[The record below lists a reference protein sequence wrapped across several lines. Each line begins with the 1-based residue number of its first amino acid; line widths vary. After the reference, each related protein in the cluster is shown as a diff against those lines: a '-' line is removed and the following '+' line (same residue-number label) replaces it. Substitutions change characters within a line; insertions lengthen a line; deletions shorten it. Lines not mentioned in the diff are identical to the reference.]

1 LYKNFQFGYKVLI
14 LLSQFNRE
22 LRMMDRNFNYCKT
35 LTEYHREETLEV
47 NIGGVPLGGMNPI
60 RLQSMVDT
68 DTMDTDAT
76 IDQFIRIVKAGADY
90 VRIAVKS
97 TKDAENLREIKAK
110 IRAMGLQ
117 TPIVADVHFNPKIA
131 EIAARYVSKVRIN
144 PGNFYDKRAQFEQ
157 LIYTDEEYRQ
167 ELVKLEETLT
177 PFINVCK
184 EHDTA
189 IRIGANQGSLSDR
202 IMSRYGDTPAGI
214 VESVME
220 FLRICKKLDYHK
232 IVISIKSW
240 NTRILVYTVRLM
252 NYKMRLEDMNYPFHI
267 GVTEAG
273 EGEDGRIRSAV
284 GISTLL
290 IDGIGDTIRVSLT
303 EKPENE
309 IPFAKKLVDTVTRRR
324 GHEKIDAPVFAQT
337 NPFEFERRYGRPVRK
352 IGNRRPPVVIAALN
366 GNEIIEVSNLNGK
379 LEPDYYYDG
388 RHIVN
393 RLNKKFPILSLEDYL
408 YNDIYQSTHRFI
420 RTTRKEFVN
429 FRRENPEIVQKLKA
443 ERKAVIMLE
452 SDNTNRY
459 ADMRAFFMIM
469 ESIVC
474 RLSVILCGDY
484 KERNLLD
491 LQLKAATDFGGLFI
505 DGYGD
510 GILLS
515 NDNHDIFYSDL
526 KNTSFAILQATRM
539 RITKS
544 EFISC
549 PGCGR
554 TQFDLHKTTLEIKTH
569 FSHLKH
575 LKIGI
580 MGCVVN
586 GPGEMGDADYGFVG
600 SGNGKVN
607 LYKGQK
613 VVKRHIPYEEAVIEL
628 ERIIR
633 ENNDWSED

>member
-1 LYKNFQFGYKVLI
+1 MK
-14 LLSQFNRE
+14 
-22 LRMMDRNFNYCKT
+22 DRNFNYCKT
-35 LTEYHREETLEV
+35 LTEYRREKTIEV
-47 NIGGVPLGGMNPI
+47 NIGGVPLGGSSPI
-60 RLQSMVDT
+60 RIQSMTDT

-76 IDQFIRIVKAGADY
+76 VEQFIRIVKAGADY
-90 VRIAVKS
+90 VRIAVKTS
-97 TKDAENLREIKAK
+97 KDAENLREIKEK
-110 IRAMGLQ
+110 IQERGYN
-117 TPIVADVHFNPKIA
+117 TPIIADVHFSPKIA
-131 EIAARYVSKVRIN
+131 EIAAKYVSKVRIN
-144 PGNFYDKRAQFEQ
+144 PGNFYDKRAQFEKI
-157 LIYTDEEYRQ
+157 IYTDEDYRL
-167 ELVKLEETLT
+167 ELNNLEEALL
-177 PFINVCK
+177 PFIQTCK
-184 EHDTA
+184 EYGTT

-220 FLRICKKLDYHK
+220 FLRICRKYEFHD

-240 NTRILVYTVRLM
+240 NTRTMVYTVRLM
-252 NYKMRLEDMNYPFHI
+252 NYKMRLEEMNYPFHI

-284 GISTLL
+284 GIGTLL

-309 IPFAKKLVDTVTRRR
+309 IPFAKRLVEIVTNRK
-324 GHEKIDAPVFAQT
+324 GHKIIDAPGFAQI

-352 IGNRRPPVVIAALN
+352 IGNRRPPVVIASLN
-366 GNEIIEVSNLNGK
+366 GNEIMEVSNLNGK

-388 RHIVN
+388 RYVIN
-393 RLNKKFPILSLEDYL
+393 RLNKRFPILSLEDYL

-420 RTTRKEFVN
+420 RTTRKEFVE
-429 FRRENPEIVQKLKA
+429 FRENNPEIVQKLKA

-452 SDNTNRY
+452 SDNANRY

-469 ESIVC
+469 ESIIC
-474 RLSVILCGDY
+474 RLSVVLCGTY
-484 KERNLLD
+484 NESRLKD

-510 GILLS
+510 GILLENE
-515 NDNHDIFYSDL
+515 NDEIFYSDL

-554 TQFDLHKTTLEIKTH
+554 TQFDLHKTTLEVKSH

-600 SGNGKVN
+600 AGNGKIN

-613 VVKRHIPYEEAVIEL
+613 VIKRHIPHEEAVFEL
-628 ERIIR
+628 EKIIR
-633 ENNDWSED
+633 ENNDWVEN

>member
-1 LYKNFQFGYKVLI
+1 MK
-14 LLSQFNRE
+14 
-22 LRMMDRNFNYCKT
+22 DRNFNYCKT
-35 LTEYHREETLEV
+35 LTEYRREKTLEV
-47 NIGGVPLGGMNPI
+47 NIGGVPLGGLNPI
-60 RLQSMVDT
+60 RLQSMTDT

-76 IDQFIRIVKAGADY
+76 VEQFIRIVKAGADY
-90 VRIAVKS
+90 VRIAVKT
-97 TKDAENLREIKAK
+97 TKDAENLKIIKAK
-110 IRAMGLQ
+110 IREMGYQ

-131 EIAARYVSKVRIN
+131 EISAQYVSKVRIN
-144 PGNFYDKRAQFEQ
+144 PGNFYDKRAQFEKFF
-157 LIYTDEEYRQ
+157 YSDDEYRK
-167 ELVKLEETLT
+167 ELEKLEDALV
-177 PFINVCK
+177 PFLEICK
-184 EHDTA
+184 EHNTC

-220 FLRICKKLDYHK
+220 FLRICQKRDFHN

-240 NTRILVYTVRLM
+240 NVRTLVYTVRLM
-252 NYKMRLEDMNYPFHI
+252 NYKMRLEEMKYPFHI

-273 EGEDGRIRSAV
+273 EGVDGRIRSAV
-284 GISTLL
+284 GIGALL

-309 IPFAKKLVDTVTRRR
+309 IPFAKKLIDVIEKRK
-324 GHEKIDAPVFAQT
+324 GHEKIEAPEFAQI
-337 NPFEFERRYGRPVRK
+337 NPFEYERRYGRPVRK
-352 IGNRRPPVVIAALN
+352 IGNRRPPVVIASLN
-366 GNEIIEVSNLNGK
+366 GNKVIEITNLNGK
-379 LEPDYYYDG
+379 MEPDYYFDG
-388 RHIVN
+388 KSII
-393 RLNKKFPILSLEDYL
+393 NKKDRKFPILTLEDYL
-408 YNDIYQSTHRFI
+408 YNDIYQSSHRFI
-420 RTTRKEFVN
+420 RTTRSEFIE
-429 FRRENPEIVQKLKA
+429 FRKSNPEIVQKLKA
-443 ERKAVIMLE
+443 ERKAAILLE
-452 SDNTNRY
+452 SDNANRY
-459 ADMRAFFMIM
+459 ADMRAFFMVL
-469 ESIVC
+469 ESIIC
-474 RLSVILCGDY
+474 RLPVVLWGDY
-484 KERNLLD
+484 SETRLQD

-510 GILLS
+510 GILLT
-515 NDNHDIFYSDL
+515 NEGRDIFYSDL

-554 TQFDLHKTTLEIKTH
+554 TQFDLHKTTLEIKNH

-600 SGNGKVN
+600 AGNGKIN

-613 VVKRHIPYEEAVIEL
+613 VIKRHIPHEEAVAEL
-628 ERIIR
+628 EKIIR
-633 ENNDWSED
+633 ENGDWIED